1 MACWGTLIKEFQ
13 PVRVINLKGY
23 SMHHSLPLIT
33 TIAMGFALAL
43 IMGFIAVRC
52 KLPAIA
58 GYLLA
63 GIIIGPFTPGLVANV
78 DIAQEL
84 AEIGVMLLM
93 FGVGLHFSLSDL
105 MRVRKIAIPGAIVQM
120 VTATLL
126 GGGVALFWGWSYGSA
141 LIFGLSLSV
150 ASTVVL
156 LRALEE
162 RGSLDSING
171 HIAVGWLLVED
182 LAMVV
187 VLVLMPPFSHWLGE
201 GSSAVISHKP
211 LWLILILTLLEVST
225 FIALMLLV
233 GRRVIPK
240 ILWHIAQTGSRELF
254 TLCVITAAISIA
266 YAASKMFGVS
276 FALGAFFAGMIMRES
291 SFSHRA
297 AEESL
302 PLRDAFAVLF
312 FVAVGMLFNPAVLI
326 EQPLQV
332 LTVVG
337 IIVVGKSI
345 AAFVLVLVFR
355 YPLYSALIISASLA
369 QIGEFSFIL
378 AELGIRLGMLPVE
391 GRSFILAGAL
401 ISIAINPIIFKLI
414 EPIHTRL
421 KSKNKLVGDYERS
434 TDPLTE
440 LPTSVNQKYLEGQVV
455 LVGYGRVGKRIA
467 SLLSEKEIPYVVV
480 DENRE
485 LIARLRASGIPAV
498 YGDASEPSVLIQSH
512 IARASMLMIVI
523 TDTVNVRKMIQCAQ
537 TLNPDLVIVVRMH
550 NEEETDL
557 LQQCINGKVFFAEG
571 EIAKNMGSYV
581 FDKYGKQ

>member
-1 MACWGTLIKEFQ
+1 
-13 PVRVINLKGY
+13 
-23 SMHHSLPLIT
+23 MHHTLPLIT

-43 IMGFIAVRC
+43 IMGFIAVRL
-52 KLPAIA
+52 KLPALV

-63 GIIIGPFTPGLVANV
+63 GVAMGPFTPGVTGDV
-78 DIAQEL
+78 EIAQEL

-120 VTATLL
+120 VVATIL
-126 GGGVALFWGWSYGSA
+126 GGCVAIMWGWNYGNA

-162 RGSLDSING
+162 RGALESING

-182 LAMVV
+182 LAMVI
-187 VLVLMPPFSHWLGE
+187 VLVLLPPLSHWLGDN
-201 GSSAVISHKP
+201 SSVHIQKP
-211 LWLILILTLLEVST
+211 LWLVLGLTLVKVSA
-225 FIALMLLV
+225 FIALMFLV
-233 GRRVIPK
+233 GRRYFPK
-240 ILWHIAQTGSRELF
+240 LLWHVARTGSRELF

-266 YAASKMFGVS
+266 YIAAKLFGVS

-291 SFSHRA
+291 SLSHRA

-312 FVAVGMLFNPAVLI
+312 FVSVGMLFNPFVLV

-337 IIVVGKSI
+337 IIVIGKSI
-345 AAFVLVLVFR
+345 AAFVLVLAFR
-355 YPLYSALIISASLA
+355 YPLQSALIVSASLA

-378 AELGIRLGMLPVE
+378 AELGIRLGMLPME

-401 ISIAINPIIFKLI
+401 ISIAINPLIFRLI
-414 EPIHTRL
+414 KPIHAWV
-421 KSKNKLVGDYERS
+421 KSRPKFEIFERS
-434 TDPLTE
+434 DDPLSE
-440 LPTSVNQKYLEGQVV
+440 LPMTTKEEYLSEQVV

-467 SLLSEKEIPYVVV
+467 QLLSEKAIPYVVV

-485 LIARLRASGIPAV
+485 VIERLRASGIPAV
-498 YGDASEPSVLIQSH
+498 YGDASEPAVLIQGH
-512 IARASMLMIVI
+512 IARAGMLMIAVP
-523 TDTVNVRKMIQCAQ
+523 DAVHVRKMIQCAQ
-537 TLNPDLVIVVRMH
+537 KVNPAIEMIVRTH
-550 NEEETDL
+550 NEEEAEL
-557 LQQCINGKVFFAEG
+557 LQKEITGKVFFAEG
-571 EIAKNMGSYV
+571 EIAKNMGHYALNR
-581 FDKYGKQ
+581 YGKLP

>member
-1 MACWGTLIKEFQ
+1 
-13 PVRVINLKGY
+13 
-23 SMHHSLPLIT
+23 MHDTLPLIT
-33 TIAMGFALAL
+33 TIAMGFGLAL
-43 IMGFIAVRC
+43 FMGFIAVRF
-52 KLPAIA
+52 KLPPLV

-63 GIIIGPFTPGLVANV
+63 GVVIGPFTPGLMADVQ
-78 DIAQEL
+78 IAQEL

-105 MRVRKIAIPGAIVQM
+105 IRVRKIAIPGAIVQM
-120 VTATLL
+120 VAATLL
-126 GGGVALFWGWSYGSA
+126 GGGSALMWGWSYGSA

-162 RGSLDSING
+162 RRALDSING

-187 VLVLMPPFSHWLGE
+187 VLVLMPPLSQWLGGNT
-201 GSSAVISHKP
+201 GSLPQP
-211 LWLILILTLLEVST
+211 LWLVLGITFLKVST
-225 FIALMLLV
+225 FIAFMLLV
-233 GRRVIPK
+233 GRRFFPK
-240 ILWHIAQTGSRELF
+240 ILWHVARTGSRELF

-266 YAASKMFGVS
+266 YVAAKLFGVS

-312 FVAVGMLFNPAVLI
+312 FVAVGMLFDPSVLI
-326 EQPLQV
+326 NQPFKV
-332 LTVVG
+332 LTVIG

-345 AAFVLVLVFR
+345 AAFFLVLAFR
-355 YPLYSALIISASLA
+355 YPLQSALIVSASLA

-378 AELGIRLGMLPVE
+378 AELGVRLGMLPVE

-401 ISIAINPIIFKLI
+401 ISMAINPLIFKLI
-414 EPIHTRL
+414 DPVYAWV
-421 KSKNKLVGDYERS
+421 KSHLKLVEIFKRRDDPLSELPRS
-434 TDPLTE
+434 TTE
-440 LPTSVNQKYLEGQVV
+440 EFLAGQVV

-467 SLLSEKEIPYVVV
+467 QLLSEKAIPYVVV

-485 LIARLRASGIPAV
+485 LIVSLRADGIPAV
-498 YGDASEPSVLIQSH
+498 YGDASDPSVLIQGH

-523 TDTVNVRKMIQCAQ
+523 SDTVHVRKMIQCAYK
-537 TLNPDLVIVVRMH
+537 LNPEIEIVVRTH
-550 NEEETDL
+550 DEEEAVL
-557 LQQCINGKVFFAEG
+557 LQREVSGKVFFAEG
-571 EIAKNMGSYV
+571 EIAKNMGLYAL
-581 FDKYGKQ
+581 DRYGKLP